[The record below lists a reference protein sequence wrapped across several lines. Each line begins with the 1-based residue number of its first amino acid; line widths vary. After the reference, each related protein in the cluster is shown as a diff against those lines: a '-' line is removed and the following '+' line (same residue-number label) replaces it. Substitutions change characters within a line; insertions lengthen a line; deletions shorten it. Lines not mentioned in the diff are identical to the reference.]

1 MIEKFLK
8 ENLKNFNPYTAP
20 EVKYEI
26 KLDANENFM
35 NIRSDILEKVLGKI
49 KSLDFNRYPDPDS
62 TKVCKLY
69 ADYAKTD
76 AKNVMAGNGSDELI
90 QIIISAFVDK
100 GESIMCVNPDFSIY
114 AEYTEIEGGKAKVFE
129 LNEDF
134 SLNVDKLI
142 ESVNREKVK
151 VLFVSNPNNPVG
163 TIIPRQDVLRI
174 INECN
179 SIVVV
184 DEAYIEFYGESIVDK
199 INDYE
204 NLIVLRTFSKAAAM
218 AAIRL
223 GFLITNHKLIQEIKK
238 VKPVF
243 NVNSV
248 TQAIGEVILE
258 NTDYIKD
265 YTKKVLVERKFLFD
279 GLKSIN
285 GLKVYPT
292 HSNFIIMKLKDSQ
305 NIYKELLKNSISVR
319 NYAGD
324 GRLNDFIRI
333 SVGSRKEN
341 EAVLNCLKKI
351 IK

>member
-1 MIEKFLK
+1 MIEKFVK
-8 ENLKNFNPYTAP
+8 DNLKNFKPYNAP
-20 EVKYEI
+20 EVKYEV

-35 NIRSDILEKVLGKI
+35 NIRGDILEKILNKI
-49 KSLDFNRYPDPDS
+49 KNLDFNRYPDPAS

-69 ADYAKTD
+69 ANYAKTD

-90 QIIISAFVDK
+90 QIIVSTFIDK
-100 GESIMCVNPDFSIY
+100 GDSIMCVNPDFSMY
-114 AEYTEIEGGKAKVFE
+114 ANYTEIAGGNAKVFE

-134 SLNVDKLI
+134 SLDVDKLI
-142 ESVNREKVK
+142 ETVNREKVK
-151 VLFVSNPNNPVG
+151 VLFVSNPNNPVA
-163 TIIPRQDVLRI
+163 TIIPRKDVLRI
-174 INECN
+174 LDECN

-184 DEAYIEFYGESIVDK
+184 DEAYIEFYGDSVVDK

-204 NLIVLRTFSKAAAM
+204 NLIVLRTCSKVMAM

-223 GFLITNHKLIQEIKK
+223 GFLITNYELIQEIKK
-238 VKPVF
+238 VKPPF

-248 TQAIGEVILE
+248 TQAVGEVILE

-265 YTKKVLVERKFLFD
+265 YTKKILEERKFLFD
-279 GLKSIN
+279 GLKSIK

-292 HSNFIIMKLKDSQ
+292 HSNFVIMKLKDSQ
-305 NIYKELLKNSISVR
+305 NIYEELLENSISVR
-319 NYAGD
+319 SYTD
-324 GRLNDFIRI
+324 DSRLNDFIRI